1 MRVNR
6 GRYRIGGLCGIAAAA
21 LAAGAVAS
29 GAAAQQASPPAQA
42 PAPTPT
48 PSGRLPNVMYLP
60 NTSLGGTPVPTP
72 APPPTV
78 TVVPVATPTPAPRPA
93 ATATPRAAA
102 PERATPAPA
111 PAQAAPAG
119 QPSPA
124 STPFATQAPALPTP
138 LATAPSAP
146 AALPSPSV
154 TAAPPEGMPGWL
166 WALLGAGASALV
178 FATALVLR
186 RRRAAAGEEEAYEP
200 SVAAPA
206 PAPATP
212 ARPVA
217 TPPGIAPSPTAPPAP
232 AAVPSGE
239 PFEIQLRPTSIE
251 VTERDVLLDF
261 ELLLGNVQASAAEN
275 IRMTMAMMS
284 ANPDQD
290 RQIASY
296 HASPMVD
303 PAGAPFDLAAGA
315 GGRMPVRLA
324 LPRELIH
331 VIEVQRRPM
340 FVPLVMIELKW
351 RAGISIRRFGADFMV
366 GSAGQGA
373 RLGPIWLDRNQQA
386 TQLAATRYLARQA
399 AAA

>member
-1 MRVNR
+1 MNR
-6 GRYRIGGLCGIAAAA
+6 GRYRIGGLGSAAAAA
-21 LAAGAVAS
+21 LAAGALAS
-29 GAAAQQASPPAQA
+29 AAAAQQTAPST

-60 NTSLGGTPVPTP
+60 NTSLGGTPTPAP
-72 APPPTV
+72 APPPIV
-78 TVVPVATPTPAPRPA
+78 TVAPVATPTPGPRPA
-93 ATATPRAAA
+93 ATATPRAAV

-111 PAQAAPAG
+111 PARTAPAG

-124 STPFATQAPALPTP
+124 PTPLATQAPALPAA
-138 LATAPSAP
+138 LATATTPATPLPQTVPAAAP
-146 AALPSPSV
+146 A
-154 TAAPPEGMPGWL
+154 GMPGWL
-166 WALLGAGASALV
+166 WALLGAGA
-178 FATALVLR
+178 TALAFAGIWAFQR
-186 RRRAAAGEEEAYEP
+186 RRRADAVEDEIYEAP
-200 SVAAPA
+200 AAAPA
-206 PAPATP
+206 PAAP

-217 TPPGIAPSPTAPPAP
+217 PPPGIAPSPPAP

-261 ELLLGNVQASAAEN
+261 ELLIGNVQASAAEN
-275 IRMTMAMMS
+275 IRVMMAMMS

-290 RQIASY
+290 RQITGY
-296 HASPMVD
+296 HANPMVD
-303 PAGAPFDLAAGA
+303 PAANAFDLAPGA
-315 GGRMPVRLA
+315 GGRMPARLA

-331 VIEVQRRPM
+331 VVEVQRRPM
-340 FVPLVMIELKW
+340 FVPLVMVELKW

-373 RLGPIWLDRNQQA
+373 KIGPIWLDRNQQA

>member
-1 MRVNR
+1 MQVNR

-21 LAAGAVAS
+21 LSAGAVAS
-29 GAAAQQASPPAQA
+29 GAAAQQTSPPAQA

-78 TVVPVATPTPAPRPA
+78 TVAPVATPTPAPRPA

-102 PERATPAPA
+102 SERATPAPA
-111 PAQAAPAG
+111 PAQAVPAG

-124 STPFATQAPALPTP
+124 STPFSTQAPALPTP

-178 FATALVLR
+178 FGTALVLR
-186 RRRAAAGEEEAYEP
+186 RRRAAAVEEEAYEP
-200 SVAAPA
+200 PVAA

-217 TPPGIAPSPTAPPAP
+217 TPPGIAPSPAAPPPAP

-239 PFEIQLRPTSIE
+239 PFEILLRPTSIE

-261 ELLLGNVQASAAEN
+261 EMLVGNLQASAAEN
-275 IRMTMAMMS
+275 IRVMMAMMS

-290 RQIASY
+290 RQIAGY
-296 HASPMVD
+296 HANPMVD
-303 PAGAPFDLAAGA
+303 PAGNAFDLASGA
-315 GGRMPVRLA
+315 GGRMPARLA

-331 VIEVQRRPM
+331 VVEVQRRPM
-340 FVPLVMIELKW
+340 FVPLVMVELKW

-366 GSAGQGA
+366 GSAGQSA
-373 RLGPIWLDRNQQA
+373 KLGPIWLDRNQQA